1 MQTEK
6 RSIKHVIDTDYRTYS
21 MYVLENRAIPSAI
34 DGLKSVTRKLLYAME
49 AEGGRNNKKKVSDI
63 GGGLSKYG
71 YHHGET
77 SAMGAAVG
85 MASDWDNNAP
95 LFTGHGNFGSRLI
108 QEAAAARYI
117 FITLS
122 ENYNRWFID
131 TEVAPKSIDE
141 EAPEPAHY
149 LPIIPWVLING
160 TSGIAVGFASCV
172 LPRSIKDVSA
182 AVKKCIADP
191 GKFLKQ
197 NAPIAPTFPSFK
209 GEVVDAGDGT
219 WKTRGIVEY
228 VGKYTYEISELPVGY
243 DREKYVEFLNGL
255 VDDGKIKDYD
265 DNCSKAGFGFT
276 VKVSGDHRTKIDVD
290 PIKYF
295 KLEKSHSENLT
306 TLDEHG
312 KLKIFGSVAELV
324 HHFVKYR
331 QTKFQEK
338 LEYECDQLN
347 SRIDLLADKIKFIG
361 MVIDSKI
368 DFKKVTKEQL
378 LHIIFTKVTE
388 AEHGKRFVNIPL
400 YECTSDVVAALKAE
414 LAKTQTELKTLK
426 KVTVN
431 ERYLEVLA

>member
-6 RSIKHVIDTDYRTYS
+6 RSIKRVIDTDYRTYS

-49 AEGGRNNKKKVSDI
+49 AEGGRNKKKVSDI

-191 GKFLKQ
+191 VKFLKQ

-209 GEVVDAGDGT
+209 GEVVDGGDGS
-219 WKTRGIVEY
+219 WKTRGIISY
-228 VGKYTYEISELPVGY
+228 AGKYVYEITELPIGY
-243 DREKYVEFLNGL
+243 DREKYVSFLNGL
-255 VDDGKIKDYD
+255 VDDGLIKDYD
-265 DNCSKAGFGFT
+265 DNCSDAGFGFSI
-276 VKVSGDHRTKIDVD
+276 KVSGEQRTKIDKD

-306 TLDEHG
+306 TLGADG
-312 KLKIFGSVAELV
+312 KLKIFDSVAQLI
-324 HHFVKYR
+324 HYFVEYR
-331 QTKFQEK
+331 TSKFAEK
-338 LEYECDQLN
+338 LEYECLQLEN
-347 SRIDLLADKIKFIG
+347 KSSQLADKIKFIG
-361 MVIDSKI
+361 LVIDGKV

-378 LHIIFTKVTE
+378 LHFIFTKVTE
-388 AEHGKRFVNIPL
+388 ADYGKRFANIPL
-400 YECTSDVVAALKAE
+400 YECTADVVANLKAE
-414 LAKTQTELKTLK
+414 LEKTKTELKALK
-426 KVTVN
+426 KVTAVD
-431 ERYLEVLA
+431 RYLEVLK